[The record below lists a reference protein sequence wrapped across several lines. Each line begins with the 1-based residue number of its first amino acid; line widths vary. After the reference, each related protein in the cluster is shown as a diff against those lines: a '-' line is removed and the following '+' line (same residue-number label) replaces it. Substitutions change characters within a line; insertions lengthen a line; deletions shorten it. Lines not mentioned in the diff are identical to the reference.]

1 MAKTALKCLINLF
14 KFILLWIFFLII
26 LSKRV
31 TDTCRVGPYGANSEN
46 DKQKV
51 VVSGSDCPHFPGLPK
66 HSLVK
71 SQITHTHAYRT

>member
-1 MAKTALKCLINLF
+1 MFDKLF
-14 KFILLWIFFLII
+14 LSSYFCGVFFLII

-31 TDTCRVGPYGANSEN
+31 TDTCRVGPYGANSEE

-71 SQITHTHAYRT
+71 SQITHTHAYMT

>member
-1 MAKTALKCLINLF
+1 M
-14 KFILLWIFFLII
+14 II

-51 VVSGSDCPHFPGLPK
+51 VVSGSDCPHFTAAK
-66 HSLVK
+66 AHSSKK
-71 SQITHTHAYRT
+71 SNHTHTCIQDMNSWDT